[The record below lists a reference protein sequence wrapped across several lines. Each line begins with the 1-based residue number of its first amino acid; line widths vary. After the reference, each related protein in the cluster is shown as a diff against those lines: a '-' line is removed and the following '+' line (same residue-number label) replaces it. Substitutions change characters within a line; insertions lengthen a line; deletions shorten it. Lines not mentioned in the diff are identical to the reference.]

1 MDSQRYDHVM
11 MGDHVGQQQ
20 NLVNHMIELQKK
32 AIGVLNHLQTVWTAH
47 GSNAYAQCSMEINQ
61 AFQTVFDTINRHA
74 AAIGTSSH
82 NAGAGDQ
89 SVAGMFKAL

>member
-11 MGDHVGQQQ
+11 MGDHVSQQQ
-20 NLVNHMIELQKK
+20 NLVNHMAELQRK

-47 GSNAYAQCSMEINQ
+47 GSNAYAQCSFEIDK